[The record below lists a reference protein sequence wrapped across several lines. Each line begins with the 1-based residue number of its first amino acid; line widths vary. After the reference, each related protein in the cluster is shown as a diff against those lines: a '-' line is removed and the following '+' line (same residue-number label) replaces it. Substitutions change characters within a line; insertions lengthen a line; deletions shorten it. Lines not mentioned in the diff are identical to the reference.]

1 MEERI
6 FKWKG
11 KKYELNFAYDN
22 ILRFFQLF
30 DDNSFNKYE
39 KVSLQFQLLVG
50 IGINVPLDKMIEVIK
65 YAVDLLGES
74 PYQSVTSNP
83 VKMFD
88 YEQDSEAI
96 YASFI
101 QQYNIDLIEEKGK
114 LDYFKFR
121 ALFTNLSSNTPFQQI
136 VHIRSE
142 DPSKHIEDREYVQQ
156 LNIQQ
161 QTFAVRKT
169 PEEIEAEKQAQLG
182 KALENI

>member
-1 MEERI
+1 MEERA
-6 FKWKG
+6 FEWNG
-11 KKYELNFAYDN
+11 KRYELNFTYDN
-22 ILRFFQLF
+22 ILRFFQLL
-30 DDNSFNKYE
+30 DDDSLNKYE
-39 KVSLQFQLLVG
+39 KISLQFQLLVG
-50 IGINVPLDKMIEVIK
+50 EGLQVPLEKMIDVIE
-65 YAVDLLGES
+65 YAANLISES
-74 PYQSVTSNP
+74 SYQPTASNP

-96 YASFI
+96 YASFL
-101 QQYNIDLIEEKGK
+101 QQYGIDLIKEKGK

-136 VHIRSE
+136 VHIRSK

-169 PEEIEAEKQAQLG
+169 PEEIETEKQAQLG
-182 KALENI
+182 AALSNL